1 MGSLPFPRKK
11 KRCLMASLL
20 FGAGYGN
27 RFALSFPSRGK
38 DNRCRHQCLHWCR
51 QPATGRLHIN
61 RFNSLPDAQIKK
73 RCISTSFLFGAGYG
87 NRTRLRGLGS
97 HYNSRYTNPAWCG
110 YYSRRSWKIQ
120 PLFVAAKSTPAKGR
134 GAKSGFRITQ
144 PGRYRSWEPVL
155 PCLRQLHRR
164 SGRAVPNSRP
174 EPDRGRSGS

>member
-61 RFNSLPDAQIKK
+61 RFNSLPNVQIKK

-97 HYNSRYTNPAWCG
+97 HYNSRYTNPAMCG
-110 YYSRRSWKIQ
+110 YYSKWKRKIQ
-120 PLFVAAKSTPAKGR
+120 PLFVDTKMR
-134 GAKSGFRITQ
+134 GQVSCL
-144 PGRYRSWEPVL
+144 PPVL
-155 PCLRQLHRR
+155 IKPLPESDAWVWHRWTAPRFCLLSLPSAWER
-164 SGRAVPNSRP
+164 S
-174 EPDRGRSGS
+174 